1 MVMFPEPRQA
11 GRFGGSRDSS
21 GVLLWG
27 QPTGIAAIPA
37 ATEFVARQLE
47 VARTATGCDGV
58 CVYWYNESTEL
69 LIPLALSHDLQEI
82 QAPVIHPGQGMIG
95 TSFLSGV
102 PVFIDRA
109 YPDSALAHPFGI
121 KLGVESAFA
130 IPLPLEGRT
139 VGVMWGAY
147 HRSHVLSGEQR
158 ATLTTI
164 AAEISNAFD
173 GLGAVLVEAQVNRA
187 EYAMVSSLI
196 RDYATD
202 ADFEETCRRIAS
214 VAITLLGCD
223 YAVISRSEPDLS
235 HTYHGANDTR
245 SSRWAQGMRSSTPR
259 TIETDDLL
267 DAGETVVYGA
277 EFLAEPDSGFQH
289 SLDEGARTVML
300 APISINRHRIGIL
313 IVGWRT
319 DVSVAIRLRH
329 LAQTLAG
336 HAAIAIAESQR
347 KSVFTGA
354 AIDTRRSDDSIARR
368 LNEALARGDIFLE
381 YQPIFDAR
389 TNKVVSFEALSRWP
403 GAPEGYERPDQFILF
418 AEDRGIIGTLT
429 DYVIDLAARE
439 WPHIER
445 LDATLVVNV
454 SMRNYEEP
462 NFARRSLARLAHYN
476 IPAGRF
482 GFELTETSRMVDRAN
497 AVETARK
504 LDRAGVTLSID
515 DFGEGYAALSYLKT
529 FRASSLKI
537 DRRYVANVANDPY
550 DFSIV
555 RSVTELAHSLGVAVV
570 AEGIETL
577 EALDVVKSL
586 GCDMV
591 QGYICARPM
600 RIEQLDTYRP

>member
-1 MVMFPEPRQA
+1 M
-11 GRFGGSRDSS
+11 
-21 GVLLWG
+21 
-27 QPTGIAAIPA
+27 
-37 ATEFVARQLE
+37 
-47 VARTATGCDGV
+47 
-58 CVYWYNESTEL
+58 
-69 LIPLALSHDLQEI
+69 
-82 QAPVIHPGQGMIG
+82 
-95 TSFLSGV
+95 
-102 PVFIDRA
+102 
-109 YPDSALAHPFGI
+109 
-121 KLGVESAFA
+121 
-130 IPLPLEGRT
+130 
-139 VGVMWGAY
+139 
-147 HRSHVLSGEQR
+147 
-158 ATLTTI
+158 
-164 AAEISNAFD
+164 
-173 GLGAVLVEAQVNRA
+173 
-187 EYAMVSSLI
+187 
-196 RDYATD
+196 
-202 ADFEETCRRIAS
+202 
-214 VAITLLGCD
+214 
-223 YAVISRSEPDLS
+223 
-235 HTYHGANDTR
+235 
-245 SSRWAQGMRSSTPR
+245 
-259 TIETDDLL
+259 
-267 DAGETVVYGA
+267 
-277 EFLAEPDSGFQH
+277 
-289 SLDEGARTVML
+289 
-300 APISINRHRIGIL
+300 
-313 IVGWRT
+313 
-319 DVSVAIRLRH
+319 RH

-347 KSVFTGA
+347 KSIFTGA